1 MTHWMKNVIR
11 ITGITALGVSS
22 LFGQQKKE
30 TPKSPPNAAAVK
42 APAAPTPVGVVV
54 KMSDGTEQ
62 VFPLGVWLTFQ
73 NNTLRVIFPLQ
84 YVDQLCIRQG
94 DGSWKY
100 PKPGRNVQVWRNG
113 SLQRRG
119 VDYTLDTIGG
129 RVMPIKI
136 SVAGLLVDW
145 SETDVVMVAYLY

>member
-1 MTHWMKNVIR
+1 MKI
-11 ITGITALGVSS
+11 IIKTTGITALVLSS
-22 LFGQQKKE
+22 LFGQQKTE
-30 TPKSPPNAAAVK
+30 TPKPSKTEAVK
-42 APAAPTPVGVVV
+42 APAAATPVGVVV
-54 KMSDGTEQ
+54 KMSDGSEQ

-119 VDYTLDTIGG
+119 VDYTLDTAGG
-129 RVMPIKI
+129 RVIPTKI
-136 SVAGLLVDW
+136 PVAGMLVDW
-145 SETDVVMVAYLY
+145 DASDVVMVAYLY